1 MITLQFQCTSAL
13 AARHKV
19 HPNSAVR
26 GTAQASDLPR
36 RPRSVYTLGRLP
48 SRHPPAFRV
57 FFGLQRP
64 SHWFCLLYEYR
75 SFAVSPEAPTRGL
88 ASL

>member
-1 MITLQFQCTSAL
+1 MITWQFQCASAFG
-13 AARHKV
+13 ARHQV
-19 HPNSAVR
+19 HPNSAVT
-26 GTAQASDLPR
+26 GTAQACDVPR
-36 RPRSVYTLGRLP
+36 RPRLAYTLGRLP

-75 SFAVSPEAPTRGL
+75 SFAVSPEAPTGGL